1 MPTVWFSTKY
11 FQHAVCLGISR
22 GVYFSIALTAL
33 FLKKFIRSQLV
44 CPKLHFHKQGLVVN
58 CI

>member
-33 FLKKFIRSQLV
+33 FLKKFITVSASLSQTTLS
-44 CPKLHFHKQGLVVN
+44 
-58 CI
+58 